1 MRDAVQSDANEIRRG
16 PAGLWVRGMLVQ
28 VACGLMLVAG
38 CTGTV
43 EQGAGGGPDG
53 GAGGVA
59 DAAPEA
65 PDAGGP
71 DLSAAP
77 RLVEWRGA
85 GLGQLALSDGA
96 VMDGDA
102 VTIQAG
108 GGAAGTDTAGMYNG
122 GDYRVATAEG
132 PVVQVALPLSQAVV
146 SWNAET
152 PAGSWIEVLVA
163 ARHGDT
169 WTADYDMGVWAASD
183 EVVARHSVNGQGDG
197 DGTVDTDTLVLDQ
210 PADAYRVTVRL
221 FTTSGGPAP
230 RLFGLSV
237 AATPAAAPAED
248 LPPLTDA
255 WGTAVDVPTRSQM
268 IYPDGGEVWCS
279 PTSTSMVLAYWAG
292 QLGRP
297 DMVETVPDAAHSTYD
312 AVYGGTGNWP
322 FNTAHAAAVG
332 QGAIAAEVTRLD
344 RIEQI
349 ERLTAAGFPVV
360 TSVSFGPGELSGA
373 PIPSTAGHLL
383 VVRGFDESGQVLVN
397 DPAGPD
403 NGHVRFTYDR
413 AEFDAAWAHSHRT
426 VYLIHPADM
435 PLPDSGALGEW

>member
-1 MRDAVQSDANEIRRG
+1 MRSDAIESAR
-16 PAGLWVRGMLVQ
+16 AGARAGRLLSQGVLSLALATAV
-28 VACGLMLVAG
+28 G

-43 EQGAGGGPDG
+43 EQGAGGPDG
-53 GAGGVA
+53 GTGSA
-59 DAAPEA
+59 DAAAPGQ
-65 PDAGGP
+65 PDAGGGP

-85 GLGQLALSDGA
+85 ALGQLALSDGA
-96 VMDGDA
+96 VMDTGA
-102 VTIQAG
+102 ITIGAG
-108 GGAAGTDTAGMYNG
+108 GGVAGTDTGGMYNG
-122 GDYRVATAEG
+122 GDYRVATAQG

-152 PAGSWIEVLVA
+152 PAGSWIEVLLS
-163 ARHGDT
+163 ARHGDL
-169 WTADYDMGVWAASD
+169 WTADYDMGVWASSD

-221 FTTSGGPAP
+221 FTTPGGPAP
-230 RLFGLSV
+230 RLFGLAV
-237 AATPAAAPAED
+237 AATPASAPDED
-248 LPPLTDA
+248 LPPLTGA
-255 WGTAVDVPTRSQM
+255 WGTAIDVPTRSQM

-279 PTSTSMVLAYWAG
+279 PTSTSMVLAYWAAA
-292 QLGRP
+292 LGRA
-297 DMVETVPDAAHSTYD
+297 DMVETVPDAAHATYD

-332 QGAIAAEVTRLD
+332 QGAVDAVVTRLD

-373 PIPSTAGHLL
+373 PISSTAGHLL
-383 VVRGFDESGQVLVN
+383 VVRGFDSGGQVLVN

-403 NGHVRFTYDR
+403 DAHVRFTYDR
-413 AEFDAAWAHSHRT
+413 DQFDAAWSHSGRT
-426 VYLIHPADM
+426 AYLIHPADM
-435 PLPDSGALGEW
+435 PLPAEASLGEW